1 MRCALFVV
9 LHRACGVVSYPR
21 VSALFR
27 LANRLAV
34 LGVLACYLLTYLHR
48 SEKRNG
54 IEAVMFLRVLFIGKH
69 CTHWVG
75 K

>member
-1 MRCALFVV
+1 VLCRLALRCAEI
-9 LHRACGVVSYPR
+9 
-21 VSALFR
+21 
-27 LANRLAV
+27 
-34 LGVLACYLLTYLHR
+34 GVLARFLLTYLNR

-69 CTHWVG
+69 YTHWVG